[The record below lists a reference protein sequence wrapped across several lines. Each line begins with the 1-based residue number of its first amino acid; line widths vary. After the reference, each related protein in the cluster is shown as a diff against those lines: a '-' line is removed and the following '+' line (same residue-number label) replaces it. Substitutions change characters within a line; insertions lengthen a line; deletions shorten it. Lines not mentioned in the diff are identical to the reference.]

1 MSFQTQ
7 SDWTI
12 NQLEKY
18 GFVTRNTALKNYI
31 SRLGA
36 IICDLKKANWQI
48 KGEYVKTKSGVD
60 YKYTVINK

>member
-1 MSFQTQ
+1 MSKFQTQ

-12 NQLEKY
+12 NQLETY

-36 IICDLKKANWQI
+36 IICDLKKADWKI
-48 KGEYVKTKSGVD
+48 KGEYVKTPNGKD
-60 YKYTVINK
+60 YKYTVIK